1 MVEKCIYCN
10 ATDDLSVSD
19 IIPETLTNAKITKK
33 NVCRVRHNN
42 DFGESFESDVI
53 SKLVFLRNHLD
64 ISNKKKKQA
73 EYKVTVEIDGVEYER
88 QIKNVLDLFNG
99 NPYKSLSGNYLF
111 GDFEKLKE
119 LAERKGKEIKEIN
132 LNNMEIQLKVGFSFE
147 IFYSQSMQRLVAK
160 MAYEWLCYV
169 NDINEKHEEFSDV
182 INFIEKG
189 GDNNCITY
197 ISDNDLYYDFSK
209 TCESGSHCFLS
220 FRNNKNQ
227 LQVLVSFFGVCLF
240 KANFGGKAITKIKKE
255 FVFHELQVTTKQVV
269 FKHKDFKEF
278 MDHIHNN
285 IVFIVSDIVKTP
297 FSLGL
302 SPQEFEYGF
311 GILGIMGK
319 INNDVYTSEVDEK
332 LVRIVLENFRELMH
346 TSIIHIRKLKRF
358 VAEHYPN
365 LTEVKK
371 INPKG
376 SSYDIYFLY
385 YILYLIGKNSETSI
399 DSDSIF
405 SLISENIGEKGP
417 YILNSSFTKEIV
429 NSMLT
434 DVSCPTLMLIG
445 AKLVA
450 EAPYD

>member
-1 MVEKCIYCN
+1 MVVKCIYCN
-10 ATDDLSVSD
+10 TTNDLSVSD
-19 IIPETLTNAKITKK
+19 IIPESLTNAKITKK

-42 DFGESFESDVI
+42 DFGESFEYDVI
-53 SKLVFLRNHLD
+53 SKLVYLRSHLD
-64 ISNKKKKQA
+64 ISNKKKQQA
-73 EYKVTVEIDGVEYER
+73 QYKVTVEIDGVEYER

-99 NPYKSLSGNYLF
+99 NPYKSLNGNYLF
-111 GDFEKLKE
+111 GDFERIKE

-132 LNNMEIQLKVGFSFE
+132 INNMEIQLKVGFSFE
-147 IFYSQSMQRLVAK
+147 VFYSQSMQRLVAK
-160 MAYEWLCYV
+160 MAYEWLCYI
-169 NDINEKHEEFSDV
+169 NDINEKHDEFSDV

-189 GDNNCITY
+189 GDNNCVTY
-197 ISDNDLYYDFSK
+197 VSDNDLHYDFSK
-209 TCESGSHCFLS
+209 ICESGSHCFLS

-227 LQVLVSFFGVCLF
+227 LQVLVSFFGVALF
-240 KANFGGKAITKIKKE
+240 KVYFGDKIITKIKNE
-255 FVFHELQVTTKQVV
+255 FVFHELQVTTKQVM

-278 MDHIHNN
+278 ADHIHDN
-285 IVFIVSDIVKTP
+285 IVFIVSDIVKVP
-297 FSLGL
+297 FPLGL
-302 SPQEFEYGF
+302 SPQELEYGF

-319 INNDVYTSEVDEK
+319 INRDVYTSEVDDK
-332 LVRIVLENFRELMH
+332 LVQIILKNFKELMH

-358 VAEHYPN
+358 VEENYPG

-371 INPKG
+371 INPNG
-376 SSYDIYFLY
+376 SSYDTYFLY
-385 YILYLIGKNSETSI
+385 YILYLIGRSRGTSI
-399 DSDSIF
+399 DSDSIS

-429 NSMLT
+429 NLMLT